1 MGKLCARSAQTQR
14 HSSRHGN
21 LVSRAIQAVV
31 DLPPPEPRKLPE
43 PPAPPPA
50 PEPEAIQEAPEL
62 EEAVEEQ
69 EAEQLEEADQV
80 IEAEE
85 AEQPAAAQEEA
96 PMACGMLAPVAPAGQ
111 QEADETHESQAPDL
125 STLEPKSQ
133 RAAYR
138 AHEIMA
144 QVHQVQEWLSLG
156 KRPNQIRA
164 LCAEQWGLKTRAAE
178 QRIYDARRQM
188 VADANVMDR
197 QEKVGQMLQQLE
209 QVLEQALRLN
219 QGSNAIGA
227 LRLQADLLQ
236 LLSRQN

>member
-1 MGKLCARSAQTQR
+1 MGKLCARSAQPQR

-50 PEPEAIQEAPEL
+50 PEPKAIQEAPEL

-85 AEQPAAAQEEA
+85 AEE
-96 PMACGMLAPVAPAGQ
+96 APVACVLAAPVV
-111 QEADETHESQAPDL
+111 ADEPSEPETHESQAPDL

>member
-1 MGKLCARSAQTQR
+1 MGKVCARSAQPQR
-14 HSSRHGN
+14 HSSHHGN

-31 DLPPPEPRKLPE
+31 DLPPPEPKKLPE
-43 PPAPPPA
+43 PVQPAA
-50 PEPEAIQEAPEL
+50 AQEALEPEAIQEAPEL
-62 EEAVEEQ
+62 EEAVET
-69 EAEQLEEADQV
+69 EEADQAD
-80 IEAEE
+80 E
-85 AEQPAAAQEEA
+85 P
-96 PMACGMLAPVAPAGQ
+96 
-111 QEADETHESQAPDL
+111 QEADEPEEAPVACGLLAPVPPTAEQGASETYESQAQDL

-188 VADANVMDR
+188 VTDANVMDR

>member
-1 MGKLCARSAQTQR
+1 MGKVCALCAQPQR

-31 DLPPPEPRKLPE
+31 DLPPPEPKKLPE
-43 PPAPPPA
+43 PVQPAA
-50 PEPEAIQEAPEL
+50 AQELPEPEAIQEAPEL
-62 EEAVEEQ
+62 EEAVET
-69 EAEQLEEADQV
+69 EEADQAD
-80 IEAEE
+80 EPQE

-96 PMACGMLAPVAPAGQ
+96 PMACGLLAPVV
-111 QEADETHESQAPDL
+111 ADEPSEPETHESQAQEP
-125 STLEPKSQ
+125 EPKRRVAF
-133 RAAYR
+133 RAV
-138 AHEIMA
+138 EIAA

-156 KRPNQIRA
+156 KRPNQIRK
-164 LCAEQWGLKTRAAE
+164 LCSEEWGLSTRVAE
-178 QRIYDARRQM
+178 YRIADARKQM
-188 VADANVMDR
+188 VVDANVMDR

>member
-1 MGKLCARSAQTQR
+1 VQPAAAQE
-14 HSSRHGN
+14 
-21 LVSRAIQAVV
+21 L
-31 DLPPPEPRKLPE
+31 
-43 PPAPPPA
+43 
-50 PEPEAIQEAPEL
+50 PEPEAVQEAPEL
-62 EEAVEEQ
+62 
-69 EAEQLEEADQV
+69 
-80 IEAEE
+80 EE

-96 PMACGMLAPVAPAGQ
+96 PMACGLLAPVV
-111 QEADETHESQAPDL
+111 ADEPSEPETHESQAQDL

-188 VADANVMDR
+188 VTDANVMDR

>member
-1 MGKLCARSAQTQR
+1 M
-14 HSSRHGN
+14 
-21 LVSRAIQAVV
+21 V

-50 PEPEAIQEAPEL
+50 PEPKAIQEAPEL

-85 AEQPAAAQEEA
+85 AEE
-96 PMACGMLAPVAPAGQ
+96 APVACVLAAPVV
-111 QEADETHESQAPDL
+111 ADEPSEPETHESQAPDL

>member
-1 MGKLCARSAQTQR
+1 
-14 HSSRHGN
+14 
-21 LVSRAIQAVV
+21 V
-31 DLPPPEPRKLPE
+31 PPTAE
-43 PPAPPPA
+43 
-50 PEPEAIQEAPEL
+50 QEAVEV
-62 EEAVEEQ
+62 EEAV
-69 EAEQLEEADQV
+69 EAEQLEEA
-80 IEAEE
+80 EPAEE
-85 AEQPAAAQEEA
+85 PEEA
-96 PMACGMLAPVAPAGQ
+96 PTAE
-111 QEADETHESQAPDL
+111 QEAGETHESQAPDL

-188 VADANVMDR
+188 VTDANVMDR

>member
-1 MGKLCARSAQTQR
+1 M
-14 HSSRHGN
+14 
-21 LVSRAIQAVV
+21 V
-31 DLPPPEPRKLPE
+31 DLPPPEPKKLPE
-43 PPAPPPA
+43 PVQPAA
-50 PEPEAIQEAPEL
+50 AQELPEPEAIQEAPEL
-62 EEAVEEQ
+62 EEAVET
-69 EAEQLEEADQV
+69 EEADQAD
-80 IEAEE
+80 EPQE

-96 PMACGMLAPVAPAGQ
+96 PMACGLLAPAVADESSEP
-111 QEADETHESQAPDL
+111 ETHESQAQDL

-188 VADANVMDR
+188 VTDANVMDR